1 MSVLEVR
8 PLSDFDAL
16 AALYRDP
23 YISRV
28 GHDDRPAEPLSHPAV
43 RYVGA
48 HVDGELVGA
57 FLLIES
63 GFVEVD
69 AHVLLSRKALPYSR
83 SFGRMVLAQIFDDA
97 HIERVTAYVIDGLT
111 AAINYCRKL
120 GFKYE
125 GARRNACRKAG
136 RLLDIHILGLTR
148 NDWKESQ

>member
-1 MSVLEVR
+1 MTVLEVR

-28 GHDDRPAEPLSHPAV
+28 GHDDRPAKPLDHPAV
-43 RYVGA
+43 RYIGA
-48 HVDGELVGA
+48 HADGDIVGA
-57 FLLIES
+57 FMLIES

-69 AHVLLSRKALPYSR
+69 VHALLSRSALPYSR
-83 SFGRMVLAQIFDDA
+83 TLGCLFLNMVFSDQQ
-97 HIERVTAYVIDGLT
+97 IERVTAYVIDGLT
-111 AAINYCRKL
+111 ASMNYCRKL

-125 GARRNACRKAG
+125 GARRNACRQAG
-136 RLLDIHILGLTR
+136 QLLDIHILGMTR